1 MKKFL
6 VWVLVGMF
14 LGQASFA
21 GNVEEAS
28 KALRKNRGADLSS
41 YRLSEEER
49 DWLEAKYRTK
59 TVLPVVL
66 DLFPGFG
73 IGNFIQGDGKTGT
86 TALACDV
93 GATVMCA
100 SGVVL
105 IFSQALVE
113 GFSGVFSLGNAN
125 SDDVDKTM
133 LRWGVGLSVAG
144 LAMGVGTNIWAACR
158 SYQYAQHQNALLAR
172 SLESAKVSLVALPA
186 FETERGFYGVLGA
199 NIVLR

>member
-6 VWVLVGMF
+6 VWILVGVF
-14 LGQASFA
+14 LGQMVFA

-41 YRLSEEER
+41 YRLSEEDL

-59 TVLPVVL
+59 TVLPVML
-66 DLFPGFG
+66 NLFPGFG

-93 GATVMCA
+93 GATVLSA

-105 IFSQALVE
+105 ICSQALAE
-113 GFSGVFSLGNAN
+113 GISEIFSLGNAN
-125 SDDVDKTM
+125 SDDVDKSM

-144 LAMGVGTNIWAACR
+144 LALGVGTNIWAACR
-158 SYQYAQHQNALLAR
+158 SYQYAQHQNAQLAR
-172 SLESAKVSLVALPA
+172 SLASAKVSLLAFPA

-199 NIVLR
+199 NIILR